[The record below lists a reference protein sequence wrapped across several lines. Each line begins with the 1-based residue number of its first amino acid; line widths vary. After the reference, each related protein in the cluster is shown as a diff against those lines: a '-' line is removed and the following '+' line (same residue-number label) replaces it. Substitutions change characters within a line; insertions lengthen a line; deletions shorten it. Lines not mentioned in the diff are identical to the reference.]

1 MQTRTTTLL
10 ILLLSLTCP
19 VLAAERPF
27 VTATMNTAQLSPGDP
42 FIINGTTSGDTA
54 TVFIWVFGPSFRIMG
69 VTLPVTATH
78 QFSFTMPGEMT
89 RTLLPGQYYA
99 IVQDPGTNGVPD
111 VTVGDNSTITLR
123 SNTSY
128 SLAVAT
134 LSPDEV
140 TEELKALFSQAGID
154 DVYTKLTFTVAG
166 GGGSAGV
173 PPATPPS
180 AGPRDLEGG
189 PPASLQLEW

>member
-1 MQTRTTTLL
+1 
-10 ILLLSLTCP
+10 
-19 VLAAERPF
+19 
-27 VTATMNTAQLSPGDP
+27 
-42 FIINGTTSGDTA
+42 
-54 TVFIWVFGPSFRIMG
+54 
-69 VTLPVTATH
+69 
-78 QFSFTMPGEMT
+78 MPGEMT

-166 GGGSAGV
+166 GGGSAGR
-173 PPATPPS
+173 PPCHTTLLRDPR
-180 AGPRDLEGG
+180 GPRRRSPCL
-189 PPASLQLEW
+189 LQLEW